1 MNKNLKIFYDGVYV
15 KGEEK
20 HYTKYVLQGT
30 PTTETKEILKQLSW
44 KNKLVLEVGCGSGLF
59 ASSVAKKDAIVLGID
74 FSKKGIE
81 LAKKKYQM
89 SNLEFLHQDVK
100 DVKGKYDVIVSIGT
114 LEHMDNPLT
123 TLRLMKKHL
132 KSKGK
137 IIITSPNWSNPRGY
151 ILLPLYYLFNAPI
164 TLADLHYFTPL
175 DFEKWAKKL
184 DMKLKWK
191 TFDRSWGHGE
201 LLVKDLRRRI
211 PNVLSDSNL
220 PKNKK
225 NIDNFLKWIKTTIVP
240 IDNSSPHSGALGLY
254 VLSK

>member
-1 MNKNLKIFYDGVYV
+1 LNKNLKKFYDGVYV

-20 HYTKYVLQGT
+20 HYTKYVIQGT
-30 PTTETKEILKQLSW
+30 PTNETKEILKQLNW
-44 KNKLVLEVGCGSGLF
+44 KGKSVLEVGCGTGLF
-59 ASSVAKKDAIVLGID
+59 TSAVAKKGANVLGID

-81 LAKKKYQM
+81 IAQEKYQM
-89 SNLEFLHQDVK
+89 PNLKFLHQDVK
-100 DVKGKYDVIVSIGT
+100 NVKGNYDVIVSIGT
-114 LEHMDNPLT
+114 LEHMDNPLK

-151 ILLPLYYLFNAPI
+151 ILLPLFYLFNAPI

-184 DMKLKWK
+184 DMSLKWK

-201 LLVKDLRRRI
+201 LLVKDLERRI
-211 PNVLSDSNL
+211 PNILSDSKL

-225 NIDNFLKWIKTTIVP
+225 YIITFLKWIKTSIIP
-240 IDNSSPHSGALGLY
+240 LDNSLPHSGALGLY